1 MCQVKFKHMIVL
13 VNLILTTT
21 LGDITGFCKT
31 CFQKTETGA
40 YRNQVTTHHNSC
52 KESDTTERLGFT
64 SLDSI
69 IPWLASGRSGV
80 HLMLAHS
87 EMDPGMSPACHE
99 QFMSLVASLELSH
112 MFIWFIDSY
121 VHREWFQEA
130 WTCSRISRVIHIDFQ
145 QILHSILIYRGLSK
159 LVGTVGSIPD

>member
-112 MFIWFIDSY
+112 M
-121 VHREWFQEA
+121 VHRFICSQGMVSGGMDLLQNFQSHPHRFPA
-130 WTCSRISRVIHIDFQ
+130 DSTQYPDLQRPLKTRGNSGQ
-145 QILHSILIYRGLSK
+145 HS
-159 LVGTVGSIPD
+159 